1 MSIFT
6 RFKLTILHIRSLYS
20 DLLTHLDNSDTLT
33 IGFRSRMATLT
44 KRLNRLHFSISQLF
58 ALLKFP
64 ISYKFLP
71 YSSSRRC
78 RNTQRNFILITH
90 SEVAVAQLI

>member
-6 RFKLTILHIRSLYS
+6 PFKLTILHIRSLYS
-20 DLLTHLDNSDTLT
+20 DLLTPLDNSDTLT

-44 KRLNRLHFSISQLF
+44 KRLHFSISQLF

-64 ISYKFLP
+64 ILYNFFRIQVAAGAKIPSGTLP
-71 YSSSRRC
+71 LPPESGC
-78 RNTQRNFILITH
+78 CTTH
-90 SEVAVAQLI
+90 